1 MTTMRRAVAFA
12 PALACAVALAAC
24 GGDRADRPGAAQRG
38 GTVVAV
44 EGADMEKPVPLI
56 EETVL
61 DQQLSALLYRP
72 LLQSWWE
79 DGELHYL
86 THDRNPM
93 ALARSY
99 EFFGPDSA
107 SMRFRLVSDAVWS
120 DGQPITAHDAVWTM
134 TTRGDPRLASPN
146 LDFNQNVREMIAEDD
161 STLVVHFHRRNPEM
175 YFHVGGTNIAPR
187 HVFAD
192 HDVSQLRSHPVV
204 TNPVGN
210 LVVSGAYTVGE
221 WVRGQRVTLVP
232 NPRFQPQPNL
242 ERIVFRVIPEQ
253 TTRLIEFQTGNVDM
267 MFPVPYDQVERIR
280 AQPNFRVDRREGR
293 FYEFIGYNP
302 RAHDFFADPEIRLAL
317 GLAIDRNALIQG
329 LQMDD
334 FARPAGGVYSP
345 IFRRLHDPE
354 TQAPLPHDPDRA
366 RQILASKGWTPGPD
380 GILQRD
386 GRPFRFTLATN
397 SGNQRRADVAQIVQQ
412 QWRRIGVDVRI
423 QLIEFNAFIE
433 RMTARNFE
441 AVIMG
446 WSVALSPD
454 LSALWG
460 DVDAR
465 FNFVS
470 YDNPR
475 VQQLIQQALAQPTD
489 ELATPVWRQAAAQI
503 TADQPYSWLYFYDEP
518 VGVNERVQGTQINT
532 LSTYQNAWEWWV
544 RDGAGA
550 RAAATP

>member
-1 MTTMRRAVAFA
+1 MRRSMLRRIQASG
-12 PALACAVALAAC
+12 LLALAATLAAC
-24 GGDRADRPGAAQRG
+24 PGADRAERPGAAHRG

-44 EGADMEKPVPLI
+44 EGADMEKPAPLV

-61 DQQLSALLYRP
+61 DQQLSSLLFRP

-79 DGELHYL
+79 EGQLHYL

-93 ALARSY
+93 ALARSV

-107 SMRFRLVSDAVWS
+107 SIRYHLVPDAVWS
-120 DGQPITAHDAVWTM
+120 DGRPITAHDAVWTM

-146 LDFNQNVREMIAEDD
+146 LDFNRNIREIVAEDD
-161 STLVVHFHRRNPEM
+161 TTLVVHFHQRNPEM
-175 YFHVGGTNIAPR
+175 FFHSAGAVSPQ

-192 HDVSQLRSHPVV
+192 HDVAQLRSHPVI

-232 NPRFQPQPNL
+232 NPNFQPQPNL

-267 MFPVPYDQVERIR
+267 IFPVPYDQIDHIRRQGGFRIE
-280 AQPNFRVDRREGR
+280 RREGR

-317 GLAIDRNALIQG
+317 GLAIDRQALIQG

-354 TQAPLPHDPDRA
+354 AQAPLPHDPERA

-380 GILQRD
+380 GILQQG
-386 GRPFRFTLATN
+386 GRAFRFTLTTN

-423 QLIEFNAFIE
+423 QLIEFNSFIE
-433 RMTARNFE
+433 RQTSRNFD
-441 AVIMG
+441 ATIAG

-454 LSALWG
+454 LSAVWG

-470 YDNPR
+470 YDNPQVR
-475 VQQLIQQALAQPTD
+475 QLIQQALAQPT
-489 ELATPVWRQAAAQI
+489 EEQAAPIWRQAAARI

-544 RDGAGA
+544 TDGT
-550 RAAATP
+550 RSAATP

>member
-1 MTTMRRAVAFA
+1 MRRSMLRRIQASG
-12 PALACAVALAAC
+12 LLALAATLAAC
-24 GGDRADRPGAAQRG
+24 PGADRAERPGAAHRG

-44 EGADMEKPVPLI
+44 EGADMEKPAPLV

-61 DQQLSALLYRP
+61 DQQLSSLLFRP

-79 DGELHYL
+79 EGQLHYL

-93 ALARSY
+93 ALARSV

-107 SMRFRLVSDAVWS
+107 SIRYHLVPDAVWS
-120 DGQPITAHDAVWTM
+120 DGRPITAHDAVWTM

-146 LDFNQNVREMIAEDD
+146 LDFNRNIREIVAEDD
-161 STLVVHFHRRNPEM
+161 TTLVVHFHQRNPEM
-175 YFHVGGTNIAPR
+175 FFHSAGAVSPQ

-192 HDVSQLRSHPVV
+192 HDVAQLRSHPVI

-232 NPRFQPQPNL
+232 NPNFQPQPNL

-267 MFPVPYDQVERIR
+267 IFPVPYDQIDHIRRQGGFRIE
-280 AQPNFRVDRREGR
+280 RREGR

-317 GLAIDRNALIQG
+317 GLAIDRQALIQG

-354 TQAPLPHDPDRA
+354 AQAPLPHDPERA

-380 GILQRD
+380 GILQQG
-386 GRPFRFTLATN
+386 GRAFRFTLTTN

-423 QLIEFNAFIE
+423 QLIEFNSFIE
-433 RMTARNFE
+433 RQTSRNFD
-441 AVIMG
+441 ATIAG

-454 LSALWG
+454 LSAVWG
-460 DVDAR
+460 DLDAR

-470 YDNPR
+470 YDNPQVR
-475 VQQLIQQALAQPTD
+475 QLIQQALAQPT
-489 ELATPVWRQAAAQI
+489 EEQAAPIWRQAAARI

-544 RDGAGA
+544 TDGT
-550 RAAATP
+550 RSAATP